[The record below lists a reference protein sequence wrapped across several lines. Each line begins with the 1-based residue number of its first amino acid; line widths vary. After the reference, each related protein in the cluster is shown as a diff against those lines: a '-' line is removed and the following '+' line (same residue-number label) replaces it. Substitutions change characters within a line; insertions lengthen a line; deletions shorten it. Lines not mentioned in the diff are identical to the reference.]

1 MGNGNGSVQSLRSLR
16 SRFGKRLIMDR
27 IRAFYC
33 SVNEGVRK
41 LNAEKVK
48 MGICVLGL
56 SCMSIATH
64 DTHRKSGGSC
74 EACWRRR
81 RALEDG
87 KRDPLFVRYQ
97 TEYGKIRRQE
107 IDAEVA
113 KRQAKSGTK
122 ARKSKVDA
130 PKRKAA

>member
-1 MGNGNGSVQSLRSLR
+1 MGNLPFANLR

-27 IRAFYC
+27 IRAFYAT
-33 SVNEGVRK
+33 VNEGVRK

-56 SCMSIATH
+56 SCMNAATH
-64 DTHRKSGGSC
+64 DTHRKCGGSC
-74 EACWRRR
+74 EACWRKR

-87 KRDPLFVRYQ
+87 KRDPLFRRYQ
-97 TEYGKIRRQE
+97 TEYGKIRRAE
-107 IDAEVA
+107 IDAEIA
-113 KRQAKSGTK
+113 RRQEKSGKT
-122 ARKSKVDA
+122 KSKKKADV